1 MKVNIFKN
9 KTKLMR
15 GFTLIELLVV
25 ISIIGMLASV
35 VLVSLQ
41 GARNKARD
49 AKLISEMREL
59 QKAMELY
66 RLDNPTNPYPAD
78 GWFHGLNATC
88 PVALSNVQNGVGHN
102 IVEAGMFDAT
112 FLSKYMSKFP
122 TEVVPCGISYMG
134 IRAGVADST
143 GLTCN
148 DGTNAINPDNIP
160 ANPDNAK
167 YYYVFVV
174 DLFNTYTP
182 SPSLPKASA
191 NGVTTNAYCFLGPKI

>member
-1 MKVNIFKN
+1 MKANIFKN
-9 KTKLMR
+9 TNKLTK

-25 ISIIGMLASV
+25 VSIIGMLASV

-41 GARNKARD
+41 GARNKAKD
-49 AKLISEMREL
+49 AKLIAEMREL

-66 RLDNPTNPYPAD
+66 RLDNSANPYPAD

-88 PVALSNVQNGVGHN
+88 PVSLANSGHN
-102 IVEAGMFDAT
+102 ITEAGMFDAA

-122 TEVVPCGISYMG
+122 TEIISCGISYMG
-134 IRAGVADST
+134 IRANVADNT
-143 GLTCN
+143 ALTCN
-148 DGTNAINPDNIP
+148 DGTNVINPDNLP
-160 ANPDNAK
+160 ANSDNAK
-167 YYYVFVV
+167 YHYVFVV
-174 DLFNTYTP
+174 DLLNTYTP